1 MKLLLQPAIA
11 LMQRLRLLPK
21 FALMCLVFLTPLLLV
36 TAMLMHELQKSIA
49 TTGQERLGLTYIAHL
64 HELTGLMQ
72 QRRALEHLR
81 LSTQAAMNN
90 ASHSEQILRKMDQL
104 EQFQSAAT
112 SVALLPQWRL
122 VRRDWDALHKV
133 QLGARDSYARHTALI
148 GQLNRLSI
156 LVADRSSLSLDP
168 DAQSN
173 HLIVAFLHALPDI
186 AENLSEIAGR
196 GAAFIDSGLFEA
208 NEDRLVNTRAMIARH
223 DLARV
228 PAQFDALF
236 LANPGLKSALQAQM
250 GALPAA
256 LAFIVRSDNEVG
268 NSYDQ
273 SSGLEF
279 YRAGSAS
286 IDRVYKLAAG
296 AAGVLDGLLAQRI
309 ERDTLRR
316 NLMLASVLAAIAVA
330 GYLLAGFYAAFARD
344 IGRLNHAVQRAAAG
358 DLSVQIASRAHDEIG
373 DLVNAFGAMSAAL
386 ATLVTSI
393 RSGGGAIANATD
405 ELSSGN
411 EALSRQ
417 TTTQNDA
424 LRDTVG
430 ALQAL
435 TASVDRH
442 QGDAGRGLQ
451 LVKIASDIAQQG
463 SHSVDAVVATMASI
477 KISSDKIA
485 DIIGVINGIAFQ
497 TNILAL
503 NAAVE
508 AARAGTQGRGFA
520 VVAAEVRHLAQR
532 CAAAALDIKHLVGV
546 SVQTVVAGSNLANT
560 AGSTMQQVQQSVQ
573 QVADIISQMSAAST
587 AQGTQ
592 ITQVDQSLT
601 RIGAMTR
608 QNAALVEQANAGSS
622 RLHDETGHLT
632 QAVGRFTLKT
642 MAAD

>member
-1 MKLLLQPAIA
+1 MA
-11 LMQRLRLLPK
+11 
-21 FALMCLVFLTPLLLV
+21 FLIPLLLV
-36 TAMLMHELQKSIA
+36 TAMLMLELQKSIA
-49 TTGQERLGLTYIAHL
+49 TTQQERLGLAYIAQL
-64 HELTGLMQ
+64 HEITRLIQ

-90 ASHSEQILRKMDQL
+90 TLQGEQILRSVNKL
-104 EQFQSAAT
+104 EQFQADAA
-112 SVALLPQWRL
+112 SLALLPQWRSVL
-122 VRRDWDALHKV
+122 RHWDALNKAS
-133 QLGARDSYARHTALI
+133 LNARDSHARHSALI
-148 GQLNRLSI
+148 LQLNQLSI

-168 DAQSN
+168 HAQSN
-173 HLIVAFLHALPDI
+173 HLINAFLHALPDI

-208 NEDRLVNTRAMIARH
+208 NEDQLVNTRAMIARH

-228 PAQFDALF
+228 TPQFDALF
-236 LANPGLKSALQAQM
+236 LANPGVKPALQAQL
-250 GALPAA
+250 GALPSA
-256 LAFIVRSDNEVG
+256 LAFLARSDKEVG

-273 SSGLEF
+273 GSGLAF
-279 YRAGSAS
+279 NRAGSAS
-286 IDRVYKLAAG
+286 IDRVYALAAG
-296 AAGVLDGLLAQRI
+296 SAGVLDALLAQRI

-344 IGRLNHAVQRAAAG
+344 IGYLNHAVQRAAAG

-386 ATLVTSI
+386 AKLVISI
-393 RSGGGAIANATD
+393 RSGGTAIAAAND

-411 EALSRQ
+411 EALSKQ
-417 TTTQNDA
+417 TTTQNEA

-442 QGDAGRGLQ
+442 QGDAGRALQ
-451 LVKIASDIAQQG
+451 LVKIASGIAQQG
-463 SHSVDAVVATMASI
+463 SSRVDAVVATMASI
-477 KISSDKIA
+477 KTSSNKIA

-508 AARAGTQGRGFA
+508 AARAGEQGRGFA

-532 CAAAALDIKHLVGV
+532 CAAAALDIKQLVGA
-546 SVQTVVAGSNLANT
+546 SVETVVAGSDLANT

-587 AQGTQ
+587 AQGAQ
-592 ITQVDQSLT
+592 ISQVDQSLI

-622 RLHDETGHLT
+622 RLDDETGQLR

-642 MAAD
+642 AAAD